1 MPIKIKKK
9 KRRNYKSVI
18 PVSPDCCFLLAKN
31 SESAPVSHPAYLR
44 GRDSFDT
51 ISYVNWPG
59 NYSLHGGTDAALV
72 GSGL

>member
-1 MPIKIKKK
+1 MDFPKKK
-9 KRRNYKSVI
+9 LQKHNS
-18 PVSPDCCFLLAKN
+18 SFPDCCFLLAKN

-59 NYSLHGGTDAALV
+59 NYSLHSGTDAALV